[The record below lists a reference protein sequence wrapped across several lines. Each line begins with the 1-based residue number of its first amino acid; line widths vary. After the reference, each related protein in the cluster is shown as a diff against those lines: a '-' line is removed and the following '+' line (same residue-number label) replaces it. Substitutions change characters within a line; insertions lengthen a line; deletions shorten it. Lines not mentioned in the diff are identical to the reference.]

1 MILLLES
8 GLAVGELL
16 EYLAA
21 RSGEVGLKR
30 SNLVLKFCPV
40 GEICGSPL
48 TKLQWRPEARLARLC
63 YLGRVLVRVSRDGQ
77 AKPPDPQRTPVCNCG
92 TDGFVCRLRSKVFLA
107 HLKPCGIGNPRRHPY
122 PGRDRQRIPRLNRE
136 IPKPVQRPTWRRT
149 GGDRR

>member
-1 MILLLES
+1 MTTELNLIAALSHHLAEPLTVAQKEALQRAVSKIVALGAHVGVNRDQRILLES

-63 YLGRVLVRVSRDGQ
+63 YLGRVLVRVSRD
-77 AKPPDPQRTPVCNCG
+77 
-92 TDGFVCRLRSKVFLA
+92 
-107 HLKPCGIGNPRRHPY
+107 
-122 PGRDRQRIPRLNRE
+122 
-136 IPKPVQRPTWRRT
+136 
-149 GGDRR
+149 